1 MKAKNT
7 RQPAP
12 QSDISGKR
20 YQIFLWSVLFLNSL
34 FLIWQCL
41 DRYLAPRF
49 LFLSVALTV
58 ALAALRHD
66 LKKHADWR
74 LHTFDLLLLGW
85 YGINLASVFWAFSWS
100 EGIFYAQK
108 VLLLFSTYWL
118 LRQTLHRDETAFT
131 RTLSNIIPVLTIVV
145 CGIIGIQLMMA
156 ISKNGLDNQTLYD
169 YASGVYGNKSLASDF
184 LFFLL
189 IFNLLFIKGKEKKL
203 LFLIGSGV
211 LSLLI
216 LLLQTR
222 TVYLAV
228 AAAAILYTFTA
239 GLSDPK
245 IRPIFVRWVIP
256 SGAVLTVLFA
266 AFLFF
271 KGGETSLGERL
282 NPLTYLESTSANERR
297 FVWYKTD
304 LLNEDHFWW
313 GVGNG
318 SWKFWLP
325 SKTLQGAFR
334 LQEQGIVFTRAHN
347 DYLEVRAEMGI
358 TGAIWFIALFIAT
371 GIGLAAAWRQPD
383 ISRHETAVV
392 AAGLLGYC
400 IIQYFDFPR
409 ERIEMQVMLA
419 ALFALAAH
427 RSRLFWS
434 KLPGVNVAKS
444 GSLFTGLLVI
454 GLLFNVVIGFYRVN
468 GEIHNVNMAKA
479 YQKQDFKTVL
489 KEARATQNMFLEYN
503 DVGLPIKWYEG
514 TAWYRMK
521 DYDKAVTAFGEALA
535 LNPWSFQVLNNY
547 ATALASQE
555 KYNEAIP
562 YFEKAVE
569 INPKYDEGKFNL
581 AYSYTQL
588 KQYDKALEW
597 VKRVDTI
604 PNPPSDAERK
614 KNQSILENKANFL
627 KGIQE
632 KMGQNKPGGQ

>member
-1 MKAKNT
+1 MKEKNT

-12 QSDISGKR
+12 PPEIPGKW
-20 YQIFLWSVLFLNSL
+20 YQIFLWSALFLNSI

-58 ALAALRHD
+58 ALLALRHD
-66 LKKHADWR
+66 LRKNADWR
-74 LHTFDLLLLGW
+74 FHTFDILLLGW
-85 YGINLASVFWAFSWS
+85 YGLNLASVFWAFSWS

-118 LRQTLHRDETAFT
+118 LRQTLHRDENAFS
-131 RTLSNIIPVLTIVV
+131 RTFSSIIPMLTFIV
-145 CGIIGIQLMMA
+145 CGIIGVQLMMA

-169 YASGVYGNKSLASDF
+169 YASGVFGNKSLASDF

-189 IFNLLFIKGKEKKL
+189 IFNLLLIRSSNKKIN
-203 LFLIGSGV
+203 FLIGTGI
-211 LSLLI
+211 LSILI

-228 AAAAILYTFTA
+228 ATAAILYTFTA
-239 GLSDPK
+239 GLGDPK
-245 IRPIFVRWVIP
+245 IRPVFIRWVIP
-256 SGAVLTVLFA
+256 SGAVFMVAFA
-266 AFLFF
+266 AFLFY
-271 KGGETSLGERL
+271 KGSGTSLGERL
-282 NPLTYLESTSANERR
+282 NPLTYLESASANERR

-304 LLNEDHFWW
+304 LLNEDHFWY

-347 DYLEVRAEMGI
+347 DYLEIRAEMGI
-358 TGAIWFIALFIAT
+358 VGAIWFIGLFLAA
-371 GIGLAAAWRQPD
+371 GIGLVAAWRQPE
-383 ISRHETAVV
+383 IPKHETAMI
-392 AAGLLGYC
+392 AAGILGYC
-400 IIQYFDFPR
+400 VIQYFDFPR
-409 ERIEMQVMLA
+409 ERIELQVMLA

-434 KLPGVNVAKS
+434 KSPAIHLEPAANLFIGALVA
-444 GSLFTGLLVI
+444 
-454 GLLFNVVIGFYRVN
+454 GLLFNIVVGFYRVN

-489 KEARATQNMFLEYN
+489 KEAQATQNMFLEYN
-503 DVGLPIKWYEG
+503 DVALPVKWYEG
-514 TAWYRMK
+514 TSWYRMK
-521 DYDKAVTAFGEALA
+521 DYDKAATAFGEALA

-547 ATALASQE
+547 ATALATQE
-555 KYNEAIP
+555 KFSEAIP

-581 AYSYTQL
+581 AFSYTQL
-588 KQYDKALEW
+588 KQYDKAMEW
-597 VKRVDTI
+597 VMRVDTI
-604 PNPPSDAERK
+604 PNPPSEMERK
-614 KNQSILENKANFL
+614 KNRSILENKATFI
-627 KGIQE
+627 KSIQE
-632 KMGQNKPGGQ
+632 KIGQNGQ